1 MADAFSQIHIH
12 LVLVVQGRSNLI
24 LPHWEDELHKYIA
37 GIIQRQGQKLLIING
52 VADHIHI
59 LIDMKPSCRLS
70 DLVREIKKSSNEFI
84 NTRGFIKTRFAWQ
97 AGYGA
102 FSYSHSALD
111 TVIRYIKNQ
120 KEHHKKVSAEDE
132 FKTILKKFEVD
143 FKEEYLFNW
152 IAK

>member
-12 LVLVVQGRSNLI
+12 LVLVVKGRSNLI

-70 DLVREIKKSSNEFI
+70 DLVREIKKSSNE
-84 NTRGFIKTRFAWQ
+84 
-97 AGYGA
+97 
-102 FSYSHSALD
+102 
-111 TVIRYIKNQ
+111 
-120 KEHHKKVSAEDE
+120 
-132 FKTILKKFEVD
+132 
-143 FKEEYLFNW
+143 
-152 IAK
+152 